1 MLPEC
6 NNELWSVALYCVFSW
21 IMFSLAL
28 YLPDALKRK
37 KEAMVGAMLIMV
49 LVAVLVLLSGYAT
62 AQLDNGLMMNM
73 AFMIV
78 GVAICTMAVSR
89 VLQMLSW
96 PRTWL
101 AGLLGVVGYLLV
113 GIILAWCIVQFMF

>member
-1 MLPEC
+1 MLPVC
-6 NNELWSVALYCVFSW
+6 NNELWSVVLYCALSW
-21 IMFSLAL
+21 VMFSLAL
-28 YLPDALKRK
+28 YLPDAQKRK

-49 LVAVLVLLSGYAT
+49 LVAVLALLSGYAA
-62 AQLDNGLMMNM
+62 AQLETGLMMNM
-73 AFMIV
+73 VFMIV

-113 GIILAWCIVQFMF
+113 GIILAWCIIQFKP